1 MSGSWARAIFAR
13 ARCNREI
20 LLNNADFARFD
31 LHHIG
36 IVVADL
42 DDAVQR
48 YEDLGF
54 PPGERMEMPDQ
65 GVILVTFMAGP
76 GVVEIIS
83 PTDPEGAIARF
94 LNKRGDGMHHVAYRV
109 ADIQAELDRLAAAG
123 LRLIDSNPRIGAHGW
138 RVAFVHPESCCGVLT
153 ELVQVDC

>member
-1 MSGSWARAIFAR
+1 VIHPVQANVNRFA
-13 ARCNREI
+13 
-20 LLNNADFARFD
+20 

-42 DDAVQR
+42 DAAMRR

-54 PPGERMEMPDQ
+54 SPGERMEMPEQ
-65 GVILVTFMAGP
+65 GVILATFSAGP
-76 GVVEIIS
+76 GVVEIIT

-109 ADIQAELDRLAAAG
+109 DHIAQELSNLAAAG
-123 LRLIDSNPRIGAHGW
+123 VRLIDETPRIGAHGW

-153 ELVQVDC
+153 ELVQVD